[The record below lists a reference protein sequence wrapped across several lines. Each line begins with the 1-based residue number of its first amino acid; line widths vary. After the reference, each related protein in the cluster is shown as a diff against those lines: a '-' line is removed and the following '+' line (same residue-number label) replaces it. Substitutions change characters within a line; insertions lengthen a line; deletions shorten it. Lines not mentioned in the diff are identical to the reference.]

1 MSSVSCF
8 SSVYRRGD
16 PIAIVKKRFVRDFS
30 LQVLAEFEKNIV
42 PLHPQNEKTDWCVS
56 SVG

>member
-1 MSSVSCF
+1 MS
-8 SSVYRRGD
+8 
-16 PIAIVKKRFVRDFS
+16 IVKKRFTFDFS
-30 LQVLAEFEKNIV
+30 LQVLAEFQKNIV

>member
-1 MSSVSCF
+1 MR
-8 SSVYRRGD
+8 SVYCFFTVYRDGEVMS
-16 PIAIVKKRFVRDFS
+16 IVKKRFTFDFS
-30 LQVLAEFEKNIV
+30 LQVLAEFQKNIV